1 MSPDPAFEFSPFEEW
16 LSVEKTSDPYVFQLS
31 FEEHHLGNPVIRS
44 IHGGVVGALIEY
56 VAKAGLNFRLQ
67 QMDRQADVDL
77 TSTSLEYLRVTKD
90 APVYAKCE
98 IIRVARRI
106 GFVDVWCWQD
116 SEELM
121 VTRGVCTLRIS
132 NH

>member
-1 MSPDPAFEFSPFEEW
+1 MSPDKASEFSPFEGW
-16 LSVEKTSDPYVFQLS
+16 LSVEKTTDPYVFKLF

-132 NH
+132 DR